1 MIFRNV
7 QLTRKLTAKIEYS
20 DRHSLVKLLDW
31 LFSIAGLEVL
41 KLLMMPKKSFQI
53 EMFKQPFVR
62 CLEFWTALF
71 SFEVLVATNKNCQ
84 GEWHFSWWWSSVMT
98 EAESGINNTK
108 RERAEKTVLKN
119 EMVKITIFFCIISW
133 TKKMSTT
140 KESLFSEFLA
150 VSSFEEMIKKCM
162 FGDWQLLIFLGQWK
176 NVPWNLPEVDKKL
189 IFRLQ
194 N

>member
-1 MIFRNV
+1 M
-7 QLTRKLTAKIEYS
+7 
-20 DRHSLVKLLDW
+20 KLLDR

-71 SFEVLVATNKNCQ
+71 CVRSPGRDQQKLSRRVTLQLMVIFGHDWSWVRNQQHKKRKSWENCAQEWDGQNHHLLLHHILNKKDVNNKRVSFFWILL
-84 GEWHFSWWWSSVMT
+84 GS
-98 EAESGINNTK
+98 
-108 RERAEKTVLKN
+108 
-119 EMVKITIFFCIISW
+119 IFIW
-133 TKKMSTT
+133 RND
-140 KESLFSEFLA
+140 
-150 VSSFEEMIKKCM
+150 KKCM

-189 IFRLQ
+189 IFRHQ